1 MRFFSQADRQGES
14 RLVTMVVAAA
24 AVAVVVLAGDSAL
37 PRLSGIPIPAA
48 VEDALTHPGSA
59 GVVASGKIGNASWQ
73 LVFRPSAQIGGQPGL
88 MCVYG
93 LGQAFSPSTS
103 IGCLPFPRTPLKS
116 GVRSDPVWFYP
127 FAEDQLQGAVG
138 VVGADVT
145 SIVLGL
151 DDGQRVKLVPI
162 VRYGYRLVAFVVPGR
177 AGISTA
183 TAYLSNGQYAATIPS
198 DNDGLVFI
206 SSWLWHGSP
215 GH

>member
-24 AVAVVVLAGDSAL
+24 AVAAVVLAGDSAL